1 MGYLKGKSSIM
12 IFNKHANL
20 KHKYR
25 NRKCWIEGYYVGVAQ
40 FNESMISEDYYF
52 KKYKNG
58 FEFSNPFYK
67 LIIHFPDV
75 FLLLRQYQLLK
86 LQS

>member
-12 IFNKHANL
+12 IFNRHANL

-40 FNESMISEDYYF
+40 FNESTISEGYYF

-58 FEFSNPFYK
+58 FEISNPFYN
-67 LIIHFPDV
+67 LIIYFLDV
-75 FLLLRQYQLLK
+75 FLLLKQFQ
-86 LQS
+86 QG